1 MADSRISGLYLTLNL
16 CALPNYNLGA
26 VTLYLGRGALAR
38 ARWLRKTI
46 FPEKAE
52 KECETYRFHHENLK
66 VRKNTGTLLLC
77 VEDSV
82 HMRL

>member
-46 FPEKAE
+46 FPEKRKKSVKQPFSLRKLKSPE
-52 KECETYRFHHENLK
+52 KHWHAPP
-66 VRKNTGTLLLC
+66 LC
-77 VEDSV
+77 
-82 HMRL
+82 